1 MADRVHRA
9 LGISAVAIVVAG
21 LLGWRSLRGGAGTSA
36 AAAIPNIGIT
46 DLLPYA
52 TPVADSTRVI
62 TAASAP
68 AAPVRDPFA
77 AQATARPPEP
87 RAGVTR
93 TALPRIEK
101 GTWHVTTT
109 LLSGSRR
116 AALINDELIYVGDP
130 LPDGSRLTTVEHD
143 HVVVTDQK
151 GAAHTVA
158 VAKEGN
164 G

>member
-1 MADRVHRA
+1 MADRVRRA
-9 LGISAVAIVVAG
+9 LGFSAVAIVVAG
-21 LLGWRSLRGGAGTSA
+21 LVGWRSMRGGNATMAS
-36 AAAIPNIGIT
+36 AAIPNVGVT
-46 DLLPYA
+46 DLLPYT
-52 TPVADSTRVI
+52 TPVADSARAI
-62 TAASAP
+62 A
-68 AAPVRDPFA
+68 AAPSLVATARDPFA
-77 AQATARPPEP
+77 AQAVARAPETHPAITQSAQP
-87 RAGVTR
+87 RA
-93 TALPRIEK
+93 EK
-101 GTWHVTTT
+101 EAWRVTTT

-130 LPDGSRLTTVEHD
+130 LPDGSRLTRVEHD